1 MAIGRVFSGHPP
13 TSGRRTRDRTL
24 PRDSARLRILA
35 ITLASGLSGALL
47 YSHTGGQISGQPVW
61 LITGGLYAA
70 MIGLCAIVIFRF
82 FPRFGPFLGYT
93 SATRLMLATTCAL
106 APEVAARVTGAPL
119 LNATLIVGGALAL
132 QAMVRVRRGAAAGS
146 TLRAAS

>member
-1 MAIGRVFSGHPP
+1 M
-13 TSGRRTRDRTL
+13 

-47 YSHTGGQISGQPVW
+47 YSHTEGQIAGQPVW

-70 MIGLCAIVIFRF
+70 MIGLCAVVIFRF

-106 APEVAARVTGAPL
+106 APEVAATVTGAPL

-132 QAMVRVRRGAAAGS
+132 QAMVGPPRRSRGIYPARRKLTPGS
-146 TLRAAS
+146 RPFTGRRTSRPSE